1 MSQLYKD
8 HVATMLDP
16 PHYVTFNRWNT
27 IGSKFIALA
36 AGGSFYIL
44 VLIAGLDM
52 RYKIATIGSRIPWE
66 VAKMLRS
73 PETSSMSY
81 LAYFPCCFIVLA
93 DTPSLIL
100 ERIIPT
106 IAWIRLHLPIS
117 FENIFCPSL
126 LANAGLKESLDCTDF
141 SATDRVLDGFK
152 QKCVPMF
159 L

>member
-1 MSQLYKD
+1 MSQIYKD
-8 HVATMLDP
+8 HIATMLDP

-73 PETSSMSY
+73 PETSSMYVIFS
-81 LAYFPCCFIVLA
+81 
-93 DTPSLIL
+93 
-100 ERIIPT
+100 
-106 IAWIRLHLPIS
+106 IS
-117 FENIFCPSL
+117 SL
-126 LANAGLKESLDCTDF
+126 LLHCACRHAFLD
-141 SATDRVLDGFK
+141 
-152 QKCVPMF
+152 P
-159 L
+159 